1 MCDILDIPGYPVT
14 MDIEKALD
22 SLNHDF
28 LLSVF
33 NKFGFGENFIHWIKA
48 LSNNQQ
54 SFVINGGLT
63 TSYFNLEKD
72 AHQGDLISAYLFIL
86 ALEVLFEL
94 IRNNTD
100 IREIIIFNHAFLYT
114 DFADDSTFFLKDL
127 LSVKNLIE
135 TFKVFSIFLGLK
147 ANFSKCKIA
156 GLHSLKGVL
165 EAVLGLKSIN
175 LTTESIKIL
184 GVHFSYNDTLKVQS
198 NFLDTVKSVQQV
210 LRFWNSS
217 FKTLAISIFYLAF
230 LTVISNSLIE
240 ELQEI

>member
-72 AHQGDLISAYLFIL
+72 AHQGDPISAYLFIL
-86 ALEVLFEL
+86 ALEVFFEL
-94 IRNNTD
+94 IRNNAD
-100 IREIIIFNHAFLYT
+100 IREVIIFNHAFLYT
-114 DFADDSTFFLKDL
+114 DFAYHSTFFLNDL

-135 TFKVFSIFLGLK
+135 TFKVFSLFLGL
-147 ANFSKCKIA
+147 
-156 GLHSLKGVL
+156 
-165 EAVLGLKSIN
+165 
-175 LTTESIKIL
+175 
-184 GVHFSYNDTLKVQS
+184 
-198 NFLDTVKSVQQV
+198 
-210 LRFWNSS
+210 
-217 FKTLAISIFYLAF
+217 
-230 LTVISNSLIE
+230 
-240 ELQEI
+240 